1 MDRSAAA
8 THLPG
13 HRRKRSGCRLDPAS
27 LELYYWDDSTIEGL
41 RL

>member
-27 LELYYWDDSTIEGL
+27 LELSTTLQEIAIA
-41 RL
+41 